1 METAADRA
9 FRSTSE
15 RLMGD
20 AADAGDVAFGGE
32 VQIES
37 QVCSE
42 GNPLLSVLYCAHAQ
56 GAS

>member
-32 VQIES
+32 VQTES

-42 GNPLLSVLYCAHAQ
+42 GILSVPYCAHAQ
-56 GAS
+56 DAS